1 MISDESVTISKRGRF
16 WAVHDE
22 AGELICI
29 CVYKRGALE
38 VARRLSLEP
47 QPRVACLRE
56 TPPAP
61 ARPLEESAQI
71 PLDKSHESPER
82 GSRSGAKPTRT
93 TKDETHEEQYRIE
106 ERSDPQDLEG

>member
-38 VARRLSLEP
+38 VARRLSLDSTSSP
-47 QPRVACLRE
+47 CYLRE
-56 TPPAP
+56 TATKVVGEAP
-61 ARPLEESAQI
+61 RSSSLHQVA
-71 PLDKSHESPER
+71 ER
-82 GSRSGAKPTRT
+82 IHSMSRIYHSCVRGLYVLRFLA
-93 TKDETHEEQYRIE
+93 
-106 ERSDPQDLEG
+106 

>member
-38 VARRLSLEP
+38 VARRLIS
-47 QPRVACLRE
+47 
-56 TPPAP
+56 
-61 ARPLEESAQI
+61 
-71 PLDKSHESPER
+71 
-82 GSRSGAKPTRT
+82 TRT
-93 TKDETHEEQYRIE
+93 
-106 ERSDPQDLEG
+106 

>member
-38 VARRLSLEP
+38 VARRLALEP
-47 QPRVACLRE
+47 QFSRRLS
-56 TPPAP
+56 
-61 ARPLEESAQI
+61 ARGSAQA
-71 PLDKSHESPER
+71 S
-82 GSRSGAKPTRT
+82 AAV
-93 TKDETHEEQYRIE
+93 
-106 ERSDPQDLEG
+106 